1 MRIKT
6 KMLKRLIAVLCAATM
21 VASGAVVSVGA
32 VNETDINAAL
42 KQVEVVDAQI
52 EILKKQKKEIED
64 KIGASI
70 NELEKQ
76 IEEDTEA
83 FYKLMNKIVDAN
95 KRNEDYEKR
104 WQELNERIQKNEE
117 KKQEYSKQKYS
128 EISNIEAEIKNTEEE
143 KTKLE
148 EQVNNLLEQAEKEE
162 LAKLESERQEKN
174 ENKEE
179 MKKSDGIFSHV
190 DANIINSS
198 NMFKSFGNR
207 DNDSEKEPPTDIKS
221 GVLMSFAQKYEEPKS
236 EIDKNLKINESINI
250 NLSGITIY
258 NNICINERKSGNG
271 KVSIN
276 NEGQDD
282 LGKRFEDYNC
292 DDEGRE
298 PGSMI
303 KLPQGIGINLLK
315 PSVVESEQDSNN
327 VNNKD
332 KKEAAEKLG
341 NVLENI
347 FYEHKKATWNA
358 IDRTVKERLEE
369 LKRLEKERQRKIKK
383 QENKEM
389 TKEELQKAREDAQ
402 TRLSKYYFA
411 AKRELD
417 ESLIKDTEDW
427 KKADDGIYSTL
438 NNAIRQIIYTYSIQ
452 EDINKEIDL
461 AERTVKDMMNKC
473 RQQEKQKL
481 KREIEEL
488 EKNITL
494 LRRER
499 DEKHEKTRQA
509 RQEFGIWN
517 RPKEERKQCEYNLGE
532 AEAQERKAQ
541 RALEDAL
548 TTQAHKIEKLQKV
561 EKKLM
566 SDEERKKME
575 EEIAKDIE
583 RMRKEEQERK
593 KQQKLE
599 EEKQERERL
608 EAEKWVDNSVE
619 QVKQERLKKEK
630 NTKTEVR
637 VNKSTLEE
645 VQQERITREK
655 NQIIKRTPEEKYI
668 RAEDMKAAYA
678 LIEHRHETAKIEK
691 DFKAVEKLAEEK
703 FDQERKELC
712 QPFIAKK
719 DSLSN
724 EYRKKHGIK
733 YQEYIER
740 YNEIEKEEKEAE
752 TEAYKK
758 YQKILKIIQIKC
770 REMICKSYERYE
782 KFCKEMGRT
791 SVEL

>member
-1 MRIKT
+1 MYNTNKPQAVFRKGAIAMNQMSFKNVFYKILFSEKQRE
-6 KMLKRLIAVLCAATM
+6 KMTSLKDIGSAYELFCKNGYSKSLDEFKKEINNFFSSSEGQKIMNNNFDELSDEMLEKVAGGADLKRVMAMC
-21 VASGAVVSVGA
+21 ASGLMAACMASGSMASVGA
-32 VNETDINAAL
+32 IDEKDIFKAREAVTACNQTVKELEKKKEEAKRDKDRTIIAL
-42 KQVEVVDAQI
+42 KQKYKIALESDNNASANGP
-52 EILKKQKKEIED
+52 KQKGKTLSAKQKVPIFSLKNDYINAKSALDNASQKYD
-64 KIGASI
+64 KII
-70 NELEKQ
+70 NNL
-76 IEEDTEA
+76 
-83 FYKLMNKIVDAN
+83 NKAIDKAKKEQDLLN
-95 KRNEDYEKR
+95 KRVE
-104 WQELNERIQKNEE
+104 ELMK
-117 KKQEYSKQKYS
+117 
-128 EISNIEAEIKNTEEE
+128 
-143 KTKLE
+143 
-148 EQVNNLLEQAEKEE
+148 QAEKERQE
-162 LAKLESERQEKN
+162 RERQ
-174 ENKEE
+174 
-179 MKKSDGIFSHV
+179 
-190 DANIINSS
+190 
-198 NMFKSFGNR
+198 
-207 DNDSEKEPPTDIKS
+207 
-221 GVLMSFAQKYEEPKS
+221 QKIE
-236 EIDKNLKINESINI
+236 
-250 NLSGITIY
+250 
-258 NNICINERKSGNG
+258 
-271 KVSIN
+271 
-276 NEGQDD
+276 
-282 LGKRFEDYNC
+282 
-292 DDEGRE
+292 
-298 PGSMI
+298 
-303 KLPQGIGINLLK
+303 
-315 PSVVESEQDSNN
+315 
-327 VNNKD
+327 
-332 KKEAAEKLG
+332 
-341 NVLENI
+341 
-347 FYEHKKATWNA
+347 
-358 IDRTVKERLEE
+358 KERLEKE
-369 LKRLEKERQRKIKK
+369 RLEKERLEKEKEEENERLEKERLEKERQRKIKK